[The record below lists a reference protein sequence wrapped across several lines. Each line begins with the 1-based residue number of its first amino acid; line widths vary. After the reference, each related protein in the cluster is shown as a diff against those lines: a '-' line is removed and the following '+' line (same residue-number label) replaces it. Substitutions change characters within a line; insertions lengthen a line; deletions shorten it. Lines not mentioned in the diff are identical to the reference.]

1 MGLDGR
7 SIPSVLQPRTPP
19 PLPTNLRVHALTHA
33 CMHAGGGLHSCA
45 MHSPAPCSIHPC
57 LLLPSTPLPLACG
70 RLVSVD
76 PPPKWCRYGLSPT
89 CPHRY
94 GLGPRN
100 PIVRADAMDGA
111 PSFLV
116 RCVWSEANV
125 VEKEREVETMRTVC
139 MRKPSG
145 ERWMHGT
152 RNRQEQHST
161 GAEVLEWTA
170 MMAMRWDV
178 HAAREDVCGS
188 WTWTR
193 DRWVETGRNSDS
205 KWVPIGSTTGKAG
218 GIRTGTRDG
227 PSPVGSS

>member
-89 CPHRY
+89 CPPSIRFGTTKPYRGRRRHGWRTFLPRAVRLERSERRGEGTGGGNDAD
-94 GLGPRN
+94 GLH
-100 PIVRADAMDGA
+100 A
-111 PSFLV
+111 
-116 RCVWSEANV
+116 
-125 VEKEREVETMRTVC
+125 ETEWRTVD
-139 MRKPSG
+139 
-145 ERWMHGT
+145 
-152 RNRQEQHST
+152 
-161 GAEVLEWTA
+161 A
-170 MMAMRWDV
+170 WD
-178 HAAREDVCGS
+178 E
-188 WTWTR
+188 
-193 DRWVETGRNSDS
+193 E
-205 KWVPIGSTTGKAG
+205 P
-218 GIRTGTRDG
+218 TGTTQHWCRGARMDCHDG
-227 PSPVGSS
+227 DALGRPCRSRRRVRIVDVDA